1 METVCFFKTFV
12 STDEST
18 RRHDPKE
25 QHRHLHGREN
35 LKYQG
40 VIIIIII
47 IIIIILPNL
56 KESNE
61 NLQRYVTPDCLAT

>member
-18 RRHDPKE
+18 RRHDQKE
-25 QHRHLHGREN
+25 QHRHLHGSEN

-40 VIIIIII
+40 VIII

-61 NLQRYVTPDCLAT
+61 NLQRHVTPDCLAT